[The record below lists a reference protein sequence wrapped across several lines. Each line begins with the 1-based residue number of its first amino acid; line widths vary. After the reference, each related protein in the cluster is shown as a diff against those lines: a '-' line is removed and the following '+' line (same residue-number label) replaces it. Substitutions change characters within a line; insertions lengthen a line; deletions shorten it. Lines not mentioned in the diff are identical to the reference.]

1 MSFVGISWPAFLTWS
16 DSCFHNVPLFKK
28 GVLEFFFHKNILDTL
43 FSSELEQGHFARR
56 IVSLLI
62 YASQA

>member
-1 MSFVGISWPAFLTWS
+1 MFL
-16 DSCFHNVPLFKK
+16 FFKK
-28 GVLEFFFHKNILDTL
+28 GVLDFFPQKYPRHTF